1 MLPANTAKLAL
12 SVWAALLPLML
23 QLLGKMRI
31 IRQLLLLMLLL
42 QSLSI
47 NTLPFFFLFSYSFS
61 ATSSF
66 STAFPYPATHS
77 SGSSSRPRLKEF
89 QFGPSLIDGK
99 SVRVFCNLHD
109 LTGTAVSF
117 QWLKDGVPIST
128 AASPHISIA
137 NFADYSSLAINRVDR
152 RRDNG
157 NYTCRAANSAG
168 TDQFSSVLNV
178 QG

>member
-31 IRQLLLLMLLL
+31 IRQLLLLML

-47 NTLPFFFLFSYSFS
+47 NTLPFSFLSSS

>member
-1 MLPANTAKLAL
+1 MFSATAKFALA
-12 SVWAALLPLML
+12 VWSALLML
-23 QLLGKMRI
+23 QLLLGKMRI
-31 IRQLLLLMLLL
+31 IRQLLLLLMMMMLQQ

-47 NTLPFFFLFSYSFS
+47 NAPLFS
-61 ATSSF
+61 SSF
-66 STAFPYPATHS
+66 FSSSADSYAFPYPAASS
-77 SGSSSRPRLKEF
+77 SGSNSRPRLKEF

-99 SVRVFCNLHD
+99 SVRVFCNLYD
-109 LTGTAVSF
+109 MTGTAVSF

-128 AASPHISIA
+128 ASSPHISIA

-157 NYTCRAANSAG
+157 NYTCRAHNSAG